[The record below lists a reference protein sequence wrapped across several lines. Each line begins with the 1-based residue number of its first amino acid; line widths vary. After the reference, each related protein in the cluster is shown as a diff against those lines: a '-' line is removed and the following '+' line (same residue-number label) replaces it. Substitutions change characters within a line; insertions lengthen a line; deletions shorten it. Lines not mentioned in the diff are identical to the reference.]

1 MSVVVEPPQAIQSKP
16 PLFRQKK
23 VLHLL
28 AIALLA
34 ELAYAVLNISAM
46 PVYLKNDRGF
56 GEGVIGFIV
65 ATFLLSEA
73 VLKGPMG
80 SLADRFGR
88 KRLMVL
94 GPVLTV
100 FTALGSL
107 FVPHDFGVMETVL
120 FFFLRVLDGL
130 AVAMLWPAAFALIG
144 ESVQPNEKQEAM
156 SLLNMCYLAGVALA
170 LFVGGAADDLFGRY
184 TRDTTGAHAPSL
196 YLAAL
201 LCVTVSL
208 LAYRWLPSGRA
219 MREAA
224 RKVREETIDTK
235 EEIVELA
242 KTATHIPGLL
252 LLGGVTFMGVGFPLA
267 VFKLFAQ
274 DEFGM
279 SGSKFGGLLLPV
291 LIAMALFSP
300 FMSKFGER
308 IGRHRAVHVGLA
320 LCAVGMTVIAMGAF
334 SPAFRNLW
342 VLGLGAIPVG
352 LGFLLTI
359 PAWYASVS
367 ELDEARR
374 AANIGAVMTAQG
386 LGAIIGSLLGSQ
398 SYQRVQALDVLF
410 GQPLTPAAAQT
421 LAHYSPF
428 IGCAVCVVFGWV
440 LSLLLLRS

>member
-1 MSVVVEPPQAIQSKP
+1 MSVVADPPPALQEKIS
-16 PLFRQKK
+16 LLRQKRI
-23 VLHLL
+23 LHLL
-28 AIALLA
+28 LIALMA
-34 ELAYAVLNISAM
+34 ELAYAILNISAM

-56 GEGVIGFIV
+56 PEGTIGFIV

-80 SLADRFGR
+80 SLADKFGR

-100 FTALGSL
+100 FTALATI
-107 FVPHDFGVMETVL
+107 FVPRDIGDLETVL
-120 FFFLRVLDGL
+120 FFALRVLDGF
-130 AVAMLWPAAFALIG
+130 AVAMLWPAAFALVG
-144 ESVQPNEKQEAM
+144 ETVRANEKQEAM

-170 LFVGGAADDLFGRY
+170 LFVGGAADDLFGRF
-184 TRDTTGAHAPSL
+184 TKESTGAHAPSL
-196 YLAAL
+196 YLAAI
-201 LCVTVSL
+201 LCVVVSL

-219 MREAA
+219 MREAV
-224 RKVREETIDTK
+224 RKVREESIDTK

-279 SGSKFGGLLLPV
+279 SGAKFGGMLLPV
-291 LIAMALFSP
+291 LVAMAVLSP
-300 FMSKFGER
+300 FMSRFGER

-320 LCAVGMTVIAMGAF
+320 LCAIGMIVVALGAF
-334 SPAFRNLW
+334 APAFRNLW
-342 VLGLGAIPVG
+342 VLALGGIPVG

-367 ELDEARR
+367 EIDEDRR

-398 SYQRVQALDVLF
+398 AYQRLQGVQRLF
-410 GQPLTPAAAQT
+410 GEEITRSEALT

-428 IGCAVCVVFGWV
+428 IGCAVCVLVGWV